1 MSGSGIFLF
10 IFGFVLGAAL
20 VLVILRLRKSQDA
33 EAQEK
38 TQELVK
44 QQFELLAHQIFEE
57 KSKRFDDVST
67 KNLSMLLDPLKERI
81 KDFEKKVETTYAQ
94 ERSER
99 GVLKGELNKLLDLNV
114 SMSKEAQ
121 NLSRALKGDT
131 KTQGNWGEMILE
143 NILQRSGL
151 RKGEEYITQGSDLGM
166 KSDDGGRLMPDI
178 VVRIPGDKHL
188 IVDSKVSLKAYE
200 AYSACETEEERIR
213 HAKLHVASLE
223 AHINGLSG
231 KKYYLN
237 EKLDSPDFVMLFMP
251 LEPAFALAFK
261 EKADLFQTAWE
272 KNIALVSPTTLLTTL
287 RTVASLWKQEK
298 QQKNAIEIARRAGS
312 LYDKFAGLV
321 DDFKVLGDRLD
332 LTQRT
337 HADITKRLSEG
348 KGNLISQV
356 EGLKELGAKADKKL
370 QKLANSELITGSS
383 D

>member
-1 MSGSGIFLF
+1 MSGSGIFVF
-10 IFGFVLGAAL
+10 IFGFIMGSGL
-20 VLVILRLRKSQDA
+20 VLLILRLK
-33 EAQEK
+33 K
-38 TQELVK
+38 TDDTQTHETLK
-44 QQFELLAHQIFEE
+44 QQFELLAHQIFDE
-57 KSKRFDDVST
+57 KSKKFDDVST

-81 KDFEKKVETTYAQ
+81 KDFEHKVEQTYAS

-99 GVLKGELNKLLDLNV
+99 GVLKGELNKLLELNV

-151 RKGEEYITQGSDLGM
+151 RKGEEYITQGTDMDL
-166 KSDDGGRLMPDI
+166 KSEEGGRLLPDI
-178 VVRIPGDKHL
+178 IVKIPGHKHL

-200 AYSACETEEERIR
+200 AYSAADTEEDKIKQAR
-213 HAKLHVASLE
+213 LHIQSLE
-223 AHINGLSG
+223 AHISGLSS

-261 EKADLFQTAWE
+261 EKAELFQTAWE

-298 QQKNAIEIARRAGS
+298 QQKNAIEIARRAGA

-321 DDFKVLGDRLD
+321 DDLKLLGDRLD

-348 KGNLISQV
+348 KGNIISQV
-356 EGLKELGAKADKKL
+356 EGLKELGAKADKQLPKL
-370 QKLANSELITGSS
+370 ES
-383 D
+383 

>member
-10 IFGFVLGAAL
+10 IIGFVLGAAL
-20 VLVILRLRKSQDA
+20 VLIILRLRKSEDA
-33 EAQEK
+33 QTQAK
-38 TQELVK
+38 TQEALTTQLK
-44 QQFELLAHQIFEE
+44 QQFELLAHQIFDE

-81 KDFEKKVETTYAQ
+81 KDFEQKVETTYAQ

-99 GVLKGELNKLLDLNV
+99 GVLKGELNKLLELNV
-114 SMSKEAQ
+114 SMSREAQ

-151 RKGEEYITQGSDLGM
+151 RKGEEYITQGTDVGM
-166 KSDDGGRLMPDI
+166 KSDEGSRLMPDI
-178 VVRIPGDKHL
+178 IVRIPGNKHL

-200 AYSACETEEERIR
+200 AYSACETEEDKLR

-261 EKADLFQTAWE
+261 EKAELFQTAWE

-298 QQKNAIEIARRAGS
+298 QQKNAIEIARRAGA

-321 DDFKVLGDRLD
+321 DDLKLLGDRLEQ
-332 LTQRT
+332 TTRT

-356 EGLKELGAKADKKL
+356 EGLKELGAKADKQLPKL
-370 QKLANSELITGSS
+370 EL
-383 D
+383 

>member
-10 IFGFVLGAAL
+10 IFGFILGSGL
-20 VLVILRLRKSQDA
+20 VLLLLRLKKSDNS
-33 EAQEK
+33 E
-38 TQELVK
+38 TQEAIR
-44 QQFELLAHQIFEE
+44 QQFQLLAHQIFEE
-57 KSKRFDDVST
+57 KSKRFDDIST

-81 KDFEKKVETTYAQ
+81 KDFEHKVEQTYAQ

-99 GVLKGELNKLLDLNV
+99 GVLRGELNKLLELNV

-121 NLSRALKGDT
+121 SLSRALKGDT

-151 RKGEEYITQGSDLGM
+151 RKGEEYITQGTDLNMRSDE
-166 KSDDGGRLMPDI
+166 GGRLMPDI
-178 VVRIPGDKHL
+178 VVKIPGNKHL

-200 AYSACETEEERIR
+200 AYASSETEEEKIKNAR
-213 HAKLHVASLE
+213 LHVQSLE
-223 AHINGLSG
+223 AHISGLSG

-237 EKLDSPDFVMLFMP
+237 DKLDSPDFVMLFMP

-261 EKADLFQTAWE
+261 EKAEIFQSAWE

-298 QQKNAIEIARRAGS
+298 QQKNAIEIARRAGA
-312 LYDKFAGLV
+312 LYDKFAGLI
-321 DDFKVLGDRLD
+321 DDLKLLGDRLE
-332 LTQRT
+332 LTQKT
-337 HADITKRLSEG
+337 HADISKKLSEG

-356 EGLKELGAKADKKL
+356 EGLKELGAKADKQL
-370 QKLANSELITGSS
+370 QKEKDTNSLL
-383 D
+383 

>member
-10 IFGFVLGAAL
+10 IGGFVLGSAL
-20 VLVILRLRKSQDA
+20 VLLISRFRKSDDSKTH
-33 EAQEK
+33 EAI
-38 TQELVK
+38 K

-57 KSKRFDDVST
+57 KSKRFDDVSS

-81 KDFEKKVETTYAQ
+81 KDFERKVDTTYAQ

-99 GVLKGELNKLLDLNV
+99 GVLKGELNKLLELNIT
-114 SMSKEAQ
+114 MSKDAQ

-151 RKGEEYITQGSDLGM
+151 RKGEEYITQGISMDL
-166 KSDDGGRLMPDI
+166 KSDDGGRLLPDI
-178 VVRIPGDKHL
+178 IVKIPGNKHL

-200 AYSACETEEERIR
+200 AYSCCETDEDRLR
-213 HAKLHVASLE
+213 HARLHVQSLE

-261 EKADLFQTAWE
+261 EKAELFQTAWD

-298 QQKNAIEIARRAGS
+298 QQKNAIEIARKAGA

-321 DDFKVLGDRLD
+321 DDFKLLGDRID
-332 LTQRT
+332 MTQRT
-337 HADITKRLSEG
+337 HADITKRMSEG

-356 EGLKELGAKADKKL
+356 EGLKDLGAKADKQLPKL
-370 QKLANSELITGSS
+370 EI
-383 D
+383 